1 MILCDTNIIIELL
14 KGNEKL
20 ISYVEKLGLDN
31 IAISSVTLME
41 LYFGV
46 FNKTELQQIK
56 KYIQGIPV
64 LHIATNISETAVSL
78 IEQYAKSHTLNIP
91 DALIAATA
99 IENNLK
105 LLTLNVKDF
114 KYISEL
120 KLHKMSNA

>member
-31 IAISSVTLME
+31 SAISSVTLME

-56 KYIQGIPV
+56 KYMQGIPV

>member
-14 KGNEKL
+14 KGNGKL
-20 ISYVEKLGLDN
+20 ISYVEKLGLDT

-41 LYFGV
+41 LYFGA
-46 FNKTELQQIK
+46 FNKTELQKIK
-56 KYIQGIPV
+56 KYMQGIPV
-64 LHIATNISETAVSL
+64 LRIATNISETAVSL

-99 IENNLK
+99 IENNLE
-105 LLTLNVKDF
+105 LFTLNVKDF

>member
-56 KYIQGIPV
+56 KYMQGIPV